1 MALESGTKL
10 SRMGPDFLG
19 TEAKAA
25 ATVGNLGT
33 GPEANSAVRGL
44 WAGVRVREPVSTR
57 CPRACARTPRIWK
70 GGAGSCLSFAFRE
83 SIDS

>member
-1 MALESGTKL
+1 MALESGTRL

-19 TEAKAA
+19 TEAEAA

-33 GPEANSAVRGL
+33 GAEANSVSGL

-57 CPRACARTPRIWK
+57 WPRAYARAHRTWK
-70 GGAGSCLSFAFRE
+70 GGAGSCLGFAFRE
-83 SIDS
+83 STGP